1 MQHASCCAHAHDK
14 APAESDHAGHQHH
27 HGSHAHAPHAHGSHA
42 PHAQILP
49 DQKARPEASAREWTC
64 PMHPEI
70 VRSEPG
76 SCPICGMALEPRV
89 ASLGD
94 EDDSELRDMTR
105 RFWASAALSAPV
117 VLLAM
122 GHMLPFAAG
131 LSPRVRVLLELA
143 LASPVSIWAAWPF
156 YVRAVASV
164 RTLNLNMFTLI
175 GLGVSVAYGFSL
187 VAVLAPGLFPAVL
200 LAESGEAPVYFESAS
215 VIVTLVLLGQV
226 LELRARKK
234 TSGAIRALLGLAPK
248 TARRVADDGSEG
260 DVPLEHVVVGDRLR
274 VRPGEKVPV
283 DGVVLEGESHVD
295 EAMVTGEPIPTRKRP
310 GERVIGGT
318 LNGTGGLLIRT
329 EKVGA
334 DTLLARIVGLVG
346 EAQRTRAPVQK
357 LADRVSAVFVPAVIA
372 IALVTFGV
380 WWLVGPEPRF
390 THALVNL
397 VSVLIIAC
405 PCALGLATPMSIMVA
420 TGRGAQLGVLFR
432 DAEAIERLQAVDT
445 LVVDKTGTLTEGRPK
460 LASVVSD
467 GLAEGELLRLA
478 AAVERSSE
486 HPIAAAIVEGAKA
499 RGLELGA
506 ADGFESITGKGVR
519 GRVGGREVVVGSSL
533 YLRSFG
539 AEAGGLLERAE
550 TLRGAGQSVVL
561 VAVDGAAVGLLGV
574 ADPVKETT
582 PAALQAL
589 RADGVRIVMLT
600 GDAEPTARA
609 IAKKLG
615 IDEVFAG
622 VTPEQKLEKVEELER
637 AGRRVAMAGDG
648 VNDAPALARAEV
660 GIAMGTGTDVAM
672 ESAGVTLIQGDL
684 RSLARARALSR
695 QTLKNIKQ
703 NLFFAFVYNALGVP
717 LAAGVLYPTL
727 GLLLSPIVAAAAMSV
742 SSVSVIANALRL
754 RAVRI

>member
-499 RGLELGA
+499 RG
-506 ADGFESITGKGVR
+506 
-519 GRVGGREVVVGSSL
+519 
-533 YLRSFG
+533 RS
-539 AEAGGLLERAE
+539 
-550 TLRGAGQSVVL
+550 
-561 VAVDGAAVGLLGV
+561 
-574 ADPVKETT
+574 
-582 PAALQAL
+582 
-589 RADGVRIVMLT
+589 
-600 GDAEPTARA
+600 
-609 IAKKLG
+609 KKK
-615 IDEVFAG
+615 I
-622 VTPEQKLEKVEELER
+622 
-637 AGRRVAMAGDG
+637 
-648 VNDAPALARAEV
+648 
-660 GIAMGTGTDVAM
+660 
-672 ESAGVTLIQGDL
+672 
-684 RSLARARALSR
+684 
-695 QTLKNIKQ
+695 IKK
-703 NLFFAFVYNALGVP
+703 
-717 LAAGVLYPTL
+717 
-727 GLLLSPIVAAAAMSV
+727 
-742 SSVSVIANALRL
+742 
-754 RAVRI
+754 